1 MEGLETIRNNQYNLV
16 LLDIAMPVFTGMDV
30 MDSLQKDG
38 LLQSRNIV
46 IFTASTDPL
55 VMTELRRRGANDIFK
70 KPCSL
75 EQLTELIEKYR
86 P

>member
-1 MEGLETIRNNQYNLV
+1 MEGLEAIRNNQYDLI
-16 LLDIAMPVFTGMDV
+16 LLDVAMPAFSGMDV
-30 MDSLQKDG
+30 MDSLQEDG

-46 IFTASTDPL
+46 IFTASSDPH

-75 EQLTELIEKYR
+75 EQLTEIIEKYR